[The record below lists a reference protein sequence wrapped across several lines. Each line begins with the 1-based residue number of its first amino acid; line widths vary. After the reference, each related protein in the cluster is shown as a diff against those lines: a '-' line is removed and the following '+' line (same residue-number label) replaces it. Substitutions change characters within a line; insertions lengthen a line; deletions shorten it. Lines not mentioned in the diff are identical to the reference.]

1 MAVHDR
7 SLWPKKLID
16 HVERLRAA
24 THLHHCKRLALG
36 GANGTE
42 LQGNPVDLRLEQGR
56 HRAMPFRRTP
66 DLAFGP
72 LQQFA
77 QLLDFG
83 VGGRSIV
90 GQPQTGR
97 IEDARLCAEMLQQA
111 RGFFD
116 QQAAERAFAGRAVQ
130 QQDVWIPTLK

>member
-42 LQGNPVDLRLEQGR
+42 FQGNPVDLRLEQGR
-56 HRAMPFRRTP
+56 HRAMAFRRTP

-83 VGGRSIV
+83 GGAAGASSGSGKLDGLKMRVSAPKCSSRRAASSTSRRLNERSRV
-90 GQPQTGR
+90 EPYNSRMCGYQP
-97 IEDARLCAEMLQQA
+97 
-111 RGFFD
+111 
-116 QQAAERAFAGRAVQ
+116 
-130 QQDVWIPTLK
+130 